1 MTTSALPYFF
11 KEAELASTAK
21 QPGAREKALNFSLD
35 DLKWLSSVYLA
46 THTARKDHTSPMLV
60 HRLLL
65 TQAGATDTPLAG
77 AFAMSRPDDG
87 EVVLYTPWQGLIKFK
102 NMDEAKSKL
111 LEWLGQETGRRQL
124 MRFLSLE
131 QRSALPATITTSIT
145 TQEIEGAVF
154 QDQETTIERNQA
166 QNLKTLMAE
175 LLKMPTLQSM
185 LDETLKI
192 SSTLLKS
199 FPTMDQRLTRL
210 KTYVRTPSA
219 VAGSDRQQETSSL
232 SLSQALLH
240 FHLKNQWPAGDS
252 RAFSNP
258 ELSFSTSGDNLA
270 WETAIEEIAGSFTSQ
285 LNTLLETFWNTTTRH
300 GLSRST
306 LFAEGMRDTFYT
318 RLLLKRQQGDLST
331 QEYQDLTGA
340 SHMSAESAF
349 LAKTVRIT
357 TPANRYADLM
367 STLILGGNASRG
379 FIYTQHNGIEPVKDL
394 SAVTSTLLERLS
406 SEVHEN
412 ALLNLMSLGDRGRF
426 VAMAS
431 SDRDIVGQP
440 ITGSVFE
447 RLMNDILGKQRDN
460 VSHSLGLYR
469 DSEGALDPHALL
481 DHALDVRG
489 LIDDRLLAMEADEHL
504 SRPAP
509 PRWFAQPATVG
520 GESAHAQLKI
530 ITSAGKAHDQLLDAR
545 PAIAST
551 LKTVAEVETA
561 VATSIATLKS
571 SFTQTLSTALRSELD
586 LRTVTRTLG
595 ATEQAIIATVLDQ
608 PVRSLRAK
616 LNGFVPDVFS
626 LALKVSNATDPLKL
640 ASCFA
645 LTEQG
650 GLDPGKSGKTL
661 LWTPASGFEAFSGL
675 TPLLKALEKRLGDLD
690 LRNTLLENLGRSER
704 LPGKAYTLAPMQLI
718 NTHFIEHLQ
727 QTFVHLDTTSVADAL
742 GLQLPAAALAN
753 LMDQVA
759 LRAPLTGLHRI
770 TNIAQ
775 SLETLQKLPAWL
787 GKATRA
793 DQQLH
798 GELLQQYLNNV
809 TDDQDYLTGISSLQ
823 HTARQHLQQQLKAD
837 AFSIDPD
844 DIEVRINDA
853 KTDQVISQ
861 PLTEFALIHFTDLDK
876 TRFKLVSRT
885 STAIPAGM
893 NERYIKTL
901 IQNLKLGQHQQK
913 IVKEAFAPTQAD
925 VADRRKRFY
934 TQVPW
939 QLMHCAHEEKLQGRL
954 SQTGFELI
962 QQIANMPDAIARAAV
977 DGADA
982 IIRPLEFVGVENTP
996 PMTVPGVY
1004 MIGSSTNKAG
1014 PQILIA
1020 PHSSGHGI
1028 KEYRNEAQLLTEL
1041 KSGGG
1046 LLDWVLMNLPLAN
1059 QALFEKEIASTG
1071 KRLAG
1076 VTLAFNPFKGHWF
1089 KQLFNDTADL
1099 LTRLLGFQA
1108 DDKKQSEWA
1117 SIKHLLG
1124 EGLHAAFS
1132 FFAGKLAYPL
1142 TVWRSYKEIK
1152 QSAEDLQTHKWGAAL
1167 KEFINGMAQ
1176 LAMLR
1181 DSQDVQST
1189 PTPAPVVPTST
1200 TSTTSMT
1207 PFKWQDINIT
1217 AHERTRLSIHES
1229 VDIDLGSLTHDV
1241 KLGLYEHP
1249 TTKKHYCPVEGK
1261 VYPVAAQGTR
1271 WRIGGDKKRGP
1282 HLNQNTSRQWVV
1294 DRKTSHPRFNIYD
1307 RIRTTFTVWDGMN
1320 VDAWGMSEIRMLF
1333 PAKARQISEA
1343 LNLATIYA
1351 WNSFRNLQMLKN
1363 SDDTVT
1369 PVHQM
1374 IMDFIGVTTILPEYV
1389 EQIEK
1394 AVSDVFAGLLQPTLT
1409 KPESSRFVIGR
1420 SVASETN
1427 TFAFTIPSDR
1437 KQRIYLVEKFFKPA
1451 YDVYQAYLTDPHF
1464 PINTHARAA
1473 TLLHEL
1479 AHITLDAEDINYLDS
1494 GRPFVDLIETTTP
1507 TGRGLKG
1514 EISTLQDTALSVKA
1528 PYTELF
1534 TVLNSDTGERDDLG
1548 NTFEDDTSDAKKR
1561 VLALTKADNL
1571 SGARTLFKK
1580 NPQIRLSVQLA
1591 NADSV
1596 ALLITRL
1603 GRQLHTSTP

>member
-35 DLKWLSSVYLA
+35 DLKWFLRVHLA
-46 THTARKDHTSPMLV
+46 THIARKNHTSPMLV

-77 AFAMSRPDDG
+77 AFTMSRPDDG

-111 LEWLGQETGRRQL
+111 LEWLGQETGRREL

-131 QRSALPATITTSIT
+131 QRSALPATVTTGIT
-145 TQEIEGAVF
+145 TQEIDGAVF
-154 QDQETTIERNQA
+154 QDQETTLERNQA

-192 SSTLLKS
+192 SSILLKS

-210 KTYVRTPSA
+210 KTYLRNPSA
-219 VAGSDRQQETSSL
+219 GAGSDRQQETSSL

-240 FHLKNQWPAGDS
+240 FHLKKNWPIGDS
-252 RAFSNP
+252 QEFTNP
-258 ELSFSTSGDNLA
+258 ALNFSTSGDNLA

-285 LNTLLETFWNTTTRH
+285 LDTLLETFWNTTTHH

-318 RLLLKRQQGDLST
+318 RLLLKRQQGNLST

-340 SHMSAESAF
+340 NHMSAESAF

-394 SAVTSTLLERLS
+394 SAVTSTLLERLN
-406 SEVHEN
+406 SEAHEN

-469 DSEGALDPHALL
+469 DSEGARDPHALL

-489 LIDDRLLAMEADEHL
+489 WIDDRLLAMEADEHL

-509 PRWFAQPATVG
+509 LRWYAQPATVG

-561 VATSIATLKS
+561 VASSIATLKS

-586 LRTVTRTLG
+586 LRTVTRILG
-595 ATEQAIIATVLDQ
+595 ATEQAIIKTVLDQ

-626 LALKVSNATDPLKL
+626 LALKVSDATDPLKL

-650 GLDPGKSGKTL
+650 GLDPSKSGKSV

-675 TPLLKALEKRLGDLD
+675 TPLIRALEKRLGDKD
-690 LRNTLLENLGRSER
+690 LRDTLLENLGRSER
-704 LPGKAYTLAPMQLI
+704 LPGKVYTLAPMQLI

-727 QTFVHLDTTSVADAL
+727 QTFVHLDKTSVADAL
-742 GLQLPAAALAN
+742 GSKLPAAALAN
-753 LMDQVA
+753 LMDRVA
-759 LRAPLTGLHRI
+759 LRIPLSGLHRV
-770 TNIAQ
+770 TQIAQ
-775 SLETLQKLPAWL
+775 SLETLQKLPEWL
-787 GKATRA
+787 SKASLP
-793 DQQLH
+793 DQKLH
-798 GELLQQYLNNV
+798 AELLQQYLNNV

-823 HTARQHLQQQLKAD
+823 HTARRHLQTQLKAD
-837 AFSIDPD
+837 TYDVDPD
-844 DIEVRINDA
+844 EIEVRIDDA
-853 KTDQVISQ
+853 KIAQVISQ
-861 PLTEFALIHFTDLDK
+861 TLTEFALIHFTDLDK
-876 TRFKLVSRT
+876 THFKLVSRT
-885 STAIPAGM
+885 PTAVPAGM
-893 NERYIKTL
+893 NELYIKNL
-901 IQNLKLGQHQQK
+901 IKNLKLGQHQQK
-913 IVKEAFAPTQAD
+913 IVKDALAQTQAGEP
-925 VADRRKRFY
+925 DRRKRFY

-939 QLMHCAHEEKLQGRL
+939 QLMHHAHEEKLQGRL

-977 DGADA
+977 DDADA
-982 IIRPLEFVGVENTP
+982 IIRPLELVGVENTRA
-996 PMTVPGVY
+996 MTVPGIY
-1004 MIGSSTNKAG
+1004 LIGSSTNKAG

-1020 PHSSGHGI
+1020 PNSSGHGI

-1059 QALFEKEIASTG
+1059 QALFEKEMASTG

-1076 VTLAFNPFKGHWF
+1076 VTLAVNPFKGHWF

-1099 LTRLLGFQA
+1099 LNRLLGFQG

-1132 FFAGKLAYPL
+1132 YFAGKLAYPL

-1189 PTPAPVVPTST
+1189 PVPVLPTST

-1217 AHERTRLSIHES
+1217 ARERTRLSIHES
-1229 VDIDLGSLTHDV
+1229 IDIDLGSLTHDV
-1241 KLGLYEHP
+1241 KLGLYVHP

-1261 VYPVAAQGTR
+1261 VYPVAAHGTR

-1282 HLNQNTSRQWVV
+1282 YLNQNTSKQWIV
-1294 DRKTSHPRFNIYD
+1294 DKKTTHPRFNICSQLQ
-1307 RIRTTFTVWDGMN
+1307 TAFSVWDGMN

-1333 PAKARQISEA
+1333 PQKARQISEA
-1343 LNLATIYA
+1343 LELATTYA
-1351 WNSFRNLQMLKN
+1351 WNTFRNLQMLKN
-1363 SDDTVT
+1363 ADDTVT
-1369 PVHQM
+1369 PVHQ
-1374 IMDFIGVTTILPEYV
+1374 IVMDFLGVTALLPVHIEPL
-1389 EQIEK
+1389 EK
-1394 AVSDVFAGLLQPTLT
+1394 ALNEVFASLLKPTLT
-1409 KPESSRFVIGR
+1409 KVDSSRFVVGR
-1420 SVASETN
+1420 AVTGGSN
-1427 TFAFTIPSDR
+1427 TFAFTVPSDK
-1437 KQRIYLVEKFFKPA
+1437 KQKIYLVEKFFKTGYYIYKP
-1451 YDVYQAYLTDPHF
+1451 YLSDPNF
-1464 PINTHARAA
+1464 PIDTHARAA

-1479 AHITLDAEDINYLDS
+1479 AHIALDAEDITYLDS
-1494 GRPFVDLIETTTP
+1494 GTPFVDLITTSTTTG
-1507 TGRGLKG
+1507 TAMKEAL
-1514 EISTLQDTALSVKA
+1514 SQVQTTALSIKS

-1534 TVLNSDTGERDDLG
+1534 TVYDPATQQREDLG
-1548 NTFEDDTSDAKKR
+1548 NTYEEDTTDEKKL
-1561 VLALTKADNL
+1561 VLALTKAENL
-1571 SGARTLFKK
+1571 SGARTAFKK
-1580 NPQIRLSVQLA
+1580 DPMIRLKVLLA

-1596 ALLITRL
+1596 AWLITQL

>member
-46 THTARKDHTSPMLV
+46 THTARKAHTSPMLV

-102 NMDEAKSKL
+102 SMDEAKSKL
-111 LEWLGQETGRRQL
+111 LEWLGQETGRREL

-131 QRSALPATITTSIT
+131 QRSALPATITTGIT
-145 TQEIEGAVF
+145 TQEIDGAVF
-154 QDQETTIERNQA
+154 QDQETTLERNQS

-192 SSTLLKS
+192 SSILLKS

-219 VAGSDRQQETSSL
+219 VAGSDKQQETSSL

-258 ELSFSTSGDNLA
+258 ELSFSTAGDNQA

-306 LFAEGMRDTFYT
+306 IFAECMRDTFYT

-367 STLILGGNASRG
+367 STLILGGNTSRG

-394 SAVTSTLLERLS
+394 SAVTSTLLERLN
-406 SEVHEN
+406 SEAHEN
-412 ALLNLMSLGDRGRF
+412 ALLNLMSLGDRGQF

-447 RLMNDILGKQRDN
+447 QLMNDIIGRQRDN
-460 VSHSLGLYR
+460 VSHALSLYR
-469 DSEGALDPHALL
+469 DSEGTHDPHALL
-481 DHALDVRG
+481 NHALDIRG
-489 LIDDRLLAMEADEHL
+489 LIDDRLLALADEDSL
-504 SRPAP
+504 KG
-509 PRWFAQPATVG
+509 RWHTLPATVG
-520 GESAHAQLKI
+520 GESALSQLKK
-530 ITSAGKAHDQLLDAR
+530 ITSARKSLDQQLEAH

-551 LKTVAEVETA
+551 VKTVADAETA
-561 VATSIATLKS
+561 VASSIATLKS

-595 ATEQAIIATVLDQ
+595 ATEQAIIKTVLDQ

-626 LALKVSNATDPLKL
+626 LALNVSGATDPLKL

-650 GLDPGKSGKTL
+650 GLDPSKSGKTL

-675 TPLLKALEKRLGDLD
+675 TPLLKALEKRLGDKD
-690 LRNTLLENLGRSER
+690 LCDTLLENLGRLDR

-718 NTHFIEHLQ
+718 ETHFIEHVQ
-727 QTFVHLDTTSVADAL
+727 QTFVHLDSTSVADAL

-753 LMDQVA
+753 LLDRVA

-770 TNIAQ
+770 TDIAQ

-809 TDDQDYLTGISSLQ
+809 TDDQDYLTGINSLQ

-837 AFSIDPD
+837 AFNIDPD

-893 NERYIKTL
+893 NESYTKNLIK
-901 IQNLKLGQHQQK
+901 NLKLGQHQQK
-913 IVKEAFAPTQAD
+913 IVKDALAQTQAD
-925 VADRRKRFY
+925 EHDRRKRFY

-939 QLMHCAHEEKLQGRL
+939 QLMHRAHEEKLQGRL

-962 QQIANMPDAIARAAV
+962 QQIANTPDAIARAAV

-982 IIRPLEFVGVENTP
+982 IIRPLEFVGIGNTRA
-996 PMTVPGVY
+996 MTVPGVY
-1004 MIGSSTNKAG
+1004 LIGSSTNKAG

-1059 QALFEKEIASTG
+1059 QALFEKEMASTG

-1108 DDKKQSEWA
+1108 DDKKQNEWA

-1142 TVWRSYKEIK
+1142 TVWRSFKEIK

-1181 DSQDVQST
+1181 DSQNVQPT
-1189 PTPAPVVPTST
+1189 PTPAPVVPAST

-1207 PFKWQDINIT
+1207 RFKWQDINIT
-1217 AHERTRLSIHES
+1217 ARKRTRLSIHES
-1229 VDIDLGSLTHDV
+1229 IDIDLGSLTHDV

-1282 HLNQNTSRQWVV
+1282 HLNQNTSGQWLV
-1294 DRKTSHPRFNIYD
+1294 DNKTSLPRFNIYD

-1343 LNLATIYA
+1343 LNLATTYA
-1351 WNSFRNLQMLKN
+1351 WNSFRNLQVLKN

-1409 KPESSRFVIGR
+1409 KPASSRFVIGR

-1451 YDVYQAYLTDPHF
+1451 YDVYQAYLTDPYF

-1507 TGRGLKG
+1507 TGHGLKG
-1514 EISTLQDTALSVKA
+1514 EISTLQDTALSVKT

-1534 TVLNSDTGERDDLG
+1534 TVFDPDTGERDDLG
-1548 NTFEDDTSDAKKR
+1548 NTFEDDTSGAKNR

-1580 NPQIRLSVQLA
+1580 NPLIRLSVQLA